1 MSPPKFAICPS
12 PSTGSGFLPVWAS
25 SPPRLWHDALGTDQP
40 LLPTYTSVTS
50 ENSILAWSSCPSLT
64 FFLPLSTPVS
74 PVITWLSP
82 LAQALMIASSPVA
95 SVALF
100 SSESVSSPDLS
111 SRLHFKLVCV
121 HFRTFTTQV
130 IPECLVWVQLQAGCN
145 GAANMNVCEL
155 WDPSWVRGGGHP
167 SNSYLHFLAGSG
179 HCSEGWG
186 E

>member
-1 MSPPKFAICPS
+1 MPSALLPPQAQAFCL
-12 PSTGSGFLPVWAS
+12 SGLPVLHVCGMMHWALTNLS
-25 SPPRLWHDALGTDQP
+25 FP
-40 LLPTYTSVTS
+40 LTLQSLLKTLYLPGAPV
-50 ENSILAWSSCPSLT
+50 
-64 FFLPLSTPVS
+64 PLSSSFCSFPPPVS
-74 PVITWLSP
+74 PIITWLSP

-121 HFRTFTTQV
+121 HFRMFTPQA

-179 HCSEGWG
+179 HCNEGWG